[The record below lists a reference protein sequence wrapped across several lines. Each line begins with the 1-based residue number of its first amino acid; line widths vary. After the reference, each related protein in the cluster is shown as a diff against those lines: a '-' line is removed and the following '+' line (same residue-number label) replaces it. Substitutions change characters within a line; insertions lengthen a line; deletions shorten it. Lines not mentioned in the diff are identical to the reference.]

1 MAIRRPATVEEVL
14 RQEEARSLVLTGRDR
29 RGSWREAFE
38 GLDGR
43 VPTPFWLFSEDE
55 HSALVLGFPLRT
67 SPTWQRF
74 QQELTGL
81 ATAEAEIRHG
91 DTSTSAEALA
101 RQRTAVVQVL
111 AEMLENA
118 LVHDYGRRFP
128 ELLWLA
134 VSREMAERIDEAV
147 RRLAARSHGLV
158 EPKLTEIRWAVARR
172 LADLGQRTEGE
183 AVKRLR
189 RWGSLETS
197 ADSLSF
203 GRQMWRDLLPV
214 AERRLTTGLPQL
226 VHYVRAVHGIEAGRF
241 SGVVAAAA
249 GKLER
254 LRRKEPA
261 FQRALALLDP
271 DLARE
276 GDEALLLRDTALD
289 LLAAWTGPDHPWL
302 GEDVERV
309 LREAGRAL
317 RRFEV
322 TSMLRERIYPVSVS
336 GTSTTA
342 RVGHKSLA
350 LSAFTRPLDFA
361 APGVLDSA
369 VRRYGLLYDLV
380 EFTAILEGIRRRG
393 RAAEE
398 AGMAFMVRF
407 QQAVETIRE
416 RHRLKFEKFLGD
428 GGFYSAR
435 SALSVLLAAA
445 EIRLLYEELRGAGFP
460 FDRGLRLAANVGA
473 YHLLPMLTGEEEHLR
488 FEFFGHGVVELA
500 RLTTGKTTHD
510 VEDIADFLIASGYEV
525 HRVMEFLEPVR
536 HESTVP
542 AAHRSRPYSAY
553 VADNGELV
561 NRGTVATEAFLRD
574 LDGEWAGAP
583 LHAASALGH
592 RWLLLPLDLA
602 APMGAQI
609 GLRYLGT
616 AHLKG
621 LRPLPL
627 AEMVVFPE
635 PLPGASRV
643 PEEAG
648 LVQALQQTAFHED
661 AGVPEAALADTGAV
675 PPDLCVVS
683 HLDNPQVR
691 VWYIGIYEHPS
702 DALVQAYRIPLE
714 AVELRDGEP
723 FEVWLHRSRGELAML
738 HQGLRRHGPGS
749 ELPLET
755 LREKD
760 GYFTCLL
767 AAPHRSPR

>member
-1 MAIRRPATVEEVL
+1 MTNRHPATVEEVL
-14 RQEEARSLVLTGRDR
+14 RQEEARSLVLTPHER
-29 RGSWREAFE
+29 RGGWREAFE
-38 GLDGR
+38 GLGGR

-74 QQELTGL
+74 QQELATL
-81 ATAEAEIRHG
+81 ATSEAEARSADQAAG
-91 DTSTSAEALA
+91 ADTLA
-101 RQRTAVVQVL
+101 RQRTAVVQTL
-111 AEMLENA
+111 SAMLENA

-128 ELLWLA
+128 EVLWLA
-134 VSREMAERIDEAV
+134 VSREMAEQVDEAV
-147 RRLAARSHGLV
+147 RRLAARSQGLV
-158 EPKLTEIRWAVARR
+158 EPRLAELRWAVARR
-172 LADLGQRTEGE
+172 LADVGQRTEAE

-189 RWGSLETS
+189 RWGSLETRT
-197 ADSLSF
+197 DSLAF
-203 GRQMWRDLLPV
+203 GRQQWRDLLPI

-226 VHYVRAVHGIEAGRF
+226 AHYVRAVHGIEPGRF
-241 SGVVAAAA
+241 ADLVAAASA
-249 GKLER
+249 RLER
-254 LRRKEPA
+254 LSRKEPA

-271 DLARE
+271 DLARQPV
-276 GDEALLLRDTALD
+276 EALLLRDTALD
-289 LLAAWTGPDHPWL
+289 LLAAWAGPGGAWL
-302 GEDVERV
+302 SEETERV
-309 LREAGRAL
+309 LRGAGRAL

-322 TSMLRERIYPVSVS
+322 TSMLRERIYPVTVS

-342 RVGHKSLA
+342 RVARKPLA

-361 APGVLDSA
+361 APGVVDSA

-380 EFTAILEGIRRRG
+380 EFTDILEGIRRRG

-398 AGMAFMVRF
+398 AGMGFMVRF
-407 QQAVETIRE
+407 QQAVETVRE

-435 SALSVLLAAA
+435 SAMSVLLAAA

-460 FDRGLRLAANVGA
+460 FDRGLRVAVNVGA

-488 FEFFGHGVVELA
+488 FEFFGHGLVELA

-542 AAHRSRPYSAY
+542 DSHRTRPYAAY

-561 NRGTVATEAFLRD
+561 NRGSVATEAFLRD
-574 LDGEWAGAP
+574 LEGEWAGAP
-583 LHAASALGH
+583 LHTATAFGQ
-592 RWLLLPLDLA
+592 RWLLLSLEMA

-627 AEMVVFPE
+627 AEMVVFHE
-635 PLPGASRV
+635 PPPDPVRV
-643 PEEAG
+643 PEQTG
-648 LVQALQQTAFHED
+648 LVQALQQTAMHEEPD
-661 AGVPEAALADTGAV
+661 PGEPALAGAEAV

-691 VWYIGIYEHPS
+691 VWYIGLYEPRR
-702 DALVQAYRIPLE
+702 DALVQAYRIPLN

-723 FEVWLHRSRGELAML
+723 FEIWLHRSRGELAML
-738 HQGLRRHGPGS
+738 HQGLRRHGPGT
-749 ELPLET
+749 ELPLST
-755 LREKD
+755 LRETD

-767 AAPHRSPR
+767 TTPHRSPR